1 MKIAVTGANGF
12 LGRHILNEL
21 NAAPVN
27 VIATTRSIEAG
38 LPVLEK
44 GKWMK
49 LNIAAPPENAYELMG
64 RPDTVIHLAW
74 EGLPN
79 YRSEHHSETEL
90 PRQYRF
96 LSRLVEQGLNSMVI
110 AGTCFEYG
118 MQYGSLQ
125 EDMPPKPENP
135 YGLAKDTL
143 RHQLQALQQASP
155 FNLTWARLFY
165 MYGEGQAENSLWP
178 QFNRAV
184 AQGDPVFNMSGGE
197 QLRDYLPVAIVAKYL
212 VQLVLNK
219 QNNGLVNVCSGQPVQ
234 VKSLVESWIRENNW
248 CIKLNLG
255 SFPYPDYEPME
266 FWGDNRKLLSIL
278 APKKSL

>member
-21 NAAPVN
+21 NAVSVN
-27 VIATTRSIEAG
+27 VIATTRSIEAD
-38 LPVLEK
+38 LPVLEN
-44 GKWMK
+44 GKWIK
-49 LNIAAPPENAYELMG
+49 LDIAAPPDNAYDLMG
-64 RPDTVIHLAW
+64 CPDVVIHLAW

-79 YRSEHHSETEL
+79 YRSQRHFEIEL

-118 MQYGSLQ
+118 MQSGSLL
-125 EDMPPKPENP
+125 EDMLTKPENP
-135 YGLAKDTL
+135 YGLAKDAL
-143 RHQLQALQQASP
+143 RHNLQSLQQASP
-155 FNLTWARLFY
+155 FNLTWTRLFY

-178 QFNRAV
+178 QLNRAV

-197 QLRDYLPVAIVAKYL
+197 QLRDYLPVAIAAKYL
-212 VQLVLNK
+212 VQLALNN

-234 VKSLVESWIRENNW
+234 VKSLVESWIRESNW

-255 SFPYPDYEPME
+255 YFPYPDYEPME
-266 FWGDNRKLLSIL
+266 FWGDNRKLISIL
-278 APKKSL
+278 KPKKSL